1 MDASYGRNVLA
12 PAIAL
17 VLQITIGLCN
27 NILIISAI
35 FYDSIRQKNLSNSN
49 KIILCLNVWDVS
61 YFVLICVA
69 LADHFLCRGDSST
82 YVLSFIYT
90 ILLLYNISSCAWMTA
105 GLGVFYF
112 IQISQVR
119 LFTWV
124 KTHISSIV
132 PWTLLVLQVM
142 SFISGFSSSF
152 LLIFPRASSR
162 NITHS
167 PPCATD
173 VLAENSPALVNAAIA
188 ATFIPFIIKVIST
201 VCTLWTLK
209 RHSQKMV
216 RNMETVDNGRLT
228 SYERV
233 VRRMTYSFSFYVIY
247 YTLML
252 IFYSFV
258 IAQIESGFLV
268 TLLLLSSFP
277 LLQAAL
283 VILSN
288 PRFKD
293 AWKEMLHSLAMWK
306 G

>member
-1 MDASYGRNVLA
+1 MDSDYGRKVLA

-27 NILIISAI
+27 NIIIISAI

-61 YFVLICVA
+61 YALLICVA
-69 LADHFLCRGDSST
+69 LADQFVCLGASST
-82 YVLSFIYT
+82 YVFSSMLI

-105 GLGVFYF
+105 GLASFYF

-119 LFTWV
+119 FFMWV

-142 SFISGFSSSF
+142 SFINGFSSSF
-152 LLIFPRASSR
+152 LLIFPRVTSR

-188 ATFIPFIIKVIST
+188 ATSIPFIIVFIST

-216 RNMETVDNGRLT
+216 RNMETVDNGHLT

-247 YTLML
+247 YTFML
-252 IFYSFV
+252 IFYFS
-258 IAQIESGFLV
+258 IISQIESGFMV

-277 LLQAAL
+277 LLQFIL
-283 VILSN
+283 LTLSN

-306 G
+306 E